1 MGKKALKRNAM
12 YGAEERQRMYD
23 YYHNMFYNLWMG
35 KYTIEGMNYR
45 QNDFF
50 MRKLWSEGTV
60 AIFRK
65 KYMDDGEDAVGLA
78 QWSATDYYDG
88 LDMPTIAQFVQNRGD
103 RSIPIDPQVIDRECV
118 VGWAQRSHKPISAA
132 MTLYASK
139 LSSIDMLININEK
152 VQKMPW
158 LINVPE
164 GSDTKVREFY
174 NALDCDEPALF
185 FDMDDLN
192 PRALIS
198 GAPYILDKLYNYKQ
212 TYMNEALTFLGINNL
227 GNTEKKENLLTAEV
241 NHNNQLIQSNS
252 DNFKRPIEELLERA
266 NKVLNF
272 NFKLIDNTPAPVT
285 NDFNAFGRAIQRE
298 DNLDDMQDD
307 ME

>member
-1 MGKKALKRNAM
+1 MGKKGVKKTDL
-12 YGAEERQRMYD
+12 YSAEHRSRLYN
-23 YYHNMFYNLWMG
+23 YYRCMFYNLWMG

-50 MRKLWSEGTV
+50 FRKMWSEGSV

-65 KYMDDGEDAVGLA
+65 KWMEDGEDAVGLA
-78 QWSATDYYDG
+78 QWSSVDYYDG
-88 LDMPTIAQFVQNRGD
+88 LGLPTIAQLVQQNGD
-103 RSIPIDPQVIDRECV
+103 MSIPINPQVIDKECV
-118 VGWAQRSHKPISAA
+118 VGWCQRSMKPIEET

-164 GSDTKVREFY
+164 GSETKVREFY

-185 FDMDDLN
+185 FDLDGIN
-192 PRALIS
+192 PTALIS

-212 TYMNEALTFLGINNL
+212 AYMNEALTFLGVNNL
-227 GNTEKKENLLTAEV
+227 GNVEKKERLITSEV
-241 NHNNQLIQSNS
+241 NHNNQLISSNN
-252 DNFKRPIEELLERA
+252 DNFKKPIEELLERA
-266 NKVLNF
+266 NKLFNF
-272 NFKLIDNTPAPVT
+272 NFTLIDNTPKEVQD
-285 NDFNAFGRAIQRE
+285 DFNPFGYSSE
-298 DNLDDMQDD
+298 EGQDD
-307 ME
+307 SDNEMA